1 MTYYNSELFPY
12 ILPDFLTEPE
22 CDIIMSYT
30 ERHLNLFDHGGQP
43 DSFWDKRV
51 INVTEFEDKNIRDL
65 IVHINK
71 NIEMTVEKL
80 CGKKVYPD
88 TLQVVRWIRG
98 YELKPHADKENPNG
112 DPHPFPW
119 RDFATLVYLNDD
131 YVGGEIYWPNKNK
144 ELKPKKGT
152 LAIFPG
158 TLEFLHGVRD
168 TTEGTRYTLP
178 SFFTL
183 DASRSLNYDDISR

>member
-1 MTYYNSELFPY
+1 MTYYNSNLFPY
-12 ILPDFLTEPE
+12 ILPNFLTEAE
-22 CDIIMSYT
+22 CDIIIAYT
-30 ERHLNLFDHGGQP
+30 ENHLNLFDNGGQTNE
-43 DSFWDKRV
+43 FWDKRV
-51 INVTEFEDKNIRDL
+51 INVRDFEDKNIRDL

-71 NIEMTVEKL
+71 NVGMTLEKL
-80 CGKKVYPD
+80 CGQRVYPD

-131 YVGGEIYWPNKNK
+131 YVGGEIFWPNKNK
-144 ELKPKKGT
+144 ELKAKKGT

-158 TLEFLHGVRD
+158 TVEYLHGVRE
-168 TTEGTRYTLP
+168 TTDGTRYTLP

-183 DASRSLNYDDISR
+183 DSSRSLNYDAISR

>member
-1 MTYYNSELFPY
+1 MSYYNSELFPY

-22 CDIIMSYT
+22 CDIIVAYT
-30 ERHLNLFDHGGQP
+30 EKHLNLFDNKQQ
-43 DSFWDKRV
+43 SNEFWDKRV
-51 INVTEFEDKNIRDL
+51 INVKDFQDKNIREL
-65 IVHINK
+65 IIHINK
-71 NIEMTVEKL
+71 NIGATLEML
-80 CGKKVYPD
+80 CNKPVYPD

-98 YELKPHADKENPNG
+98 YELNPHADKENPDG
-112 DPHPFPW
+112 TPHPFPW
-119 RDFATLVYLNDD
+119 RDFATLVYLNDNFD
-131 YVGGEIYWPNKNK
+131 GGQIYWPNKNK

-158 TLEFLHGVRD
+158 TVEFLHGVKE

-183 DASRSLNYDDISR
+183 DSTRALNYDTLSK